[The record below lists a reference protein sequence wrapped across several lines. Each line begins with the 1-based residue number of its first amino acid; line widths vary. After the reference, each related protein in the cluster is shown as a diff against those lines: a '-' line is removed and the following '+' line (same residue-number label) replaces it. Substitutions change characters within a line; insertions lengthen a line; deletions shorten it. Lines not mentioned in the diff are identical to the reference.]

1 MQSMLTPVLSEVRE
15 MRNKKASPEN
25 IDALAACT
33 LAVQMLSGPPTYAR
47 SIIFQLVYRQIPP
60 RYLKSVEETLMNHL
74 SIWDMLS
81 NMNRLLQDSC
91 NCSLIYWT
99 RALLPNYV
107 KYIYA
112 NPLHAPRLSYV
123 FACFRDII
131 PAFKKAVH
139 CPPKELLTELQKEI
153 DGIMKKE
160 LLLCL
165 GTEIHEDLALH
176 IHHGTRNKEVARKM
190 DRGPFQQRDCS
201 PFLSVKALHFHD
213 LTIDIRHFVTH
224 FLNRT
229 FYNINTVALFDWQ
242 AFGEMRSLAYNKYG
256 IELHQ
261 VHLPSHTLEQGLDIL
276 EIMRRI
282 ESFVSNY
289 RYNLNNQVFI
299 ERYSEN
305 NYLSVIGIE
314 HIANSI
320 RTHGTG
326 ICSTAVSVTYQF
338 LKEKIHLFSQFLFD
352 ELIKSRLYRDGI
364 TIAESRNNSTNPS
377 DWRYPYDLARKFQ
390 QHIRQI
396 GLTKDKKTYLQK
408 FQDLITEIG
417 NAMGYVRM
425 IRSGAMLQTS
435 NAIQFVPDLGAI
447 LKFEDMASESG
458 LGEETITAA
467 HNLDMVISNLYHN
480 FSEGTDY
487 FKMLVNVFAA
497 EYRGAN
503 NIHLK
508 NFHLIVP
515 ALTLSFVESISA
527 DKERFNKKH
536 HEEGIWTD
544 DGFAIGIAY
553 VLKLLDQNDDFNSL
567 NWFRSAVDF
576 YQTELEA
583 KQRDQQNVK
592 ISQLTKA
599 KLQNELQQFQ
609 LLRFSLTSARIFF
622 ND

>member
-1 MQSMLTPVLSEVRE
+1 
-15 MRNKKASPEN
+15 
-25 IDALAACT
+25 
-33 LAVQMLSGPPTYAR
+33 
-47 SIIFQLVYRQIPP
+47 
-60 RYLKSVEETLMNHL
+60 
-74 SIWDMLS
+74 
-81 NMNRLLQDSC
+81 
-91 NCSLIYWT
+91 
-99 RALLPNYV
+99 
-107 KYIYA
+107 
-112 NPLHAPRLSYV
+112 
-123 FACFRDII
+123 
-131 PAFKKAVH
+131 
-139 CPPKELLTELQKEI
+139 
-153 DGIMKKE
+153 
-160 LLLCL
+160 
-165 GTEIHEDLALH
+165 
-176 IHHGTRNKEVARKM
+176 
-190 DRGPFQQRDCS
+190 
-201 PFLSVKALHFHD
+201 
-213 LTIDIRHFVTH
+213 
-224 FLNRT
+224 
-229 FYNINTVALFDWQ
+229 
-242 AFGEMRSLAYNKYG
+242 
-256 IELHQ
+256 
-261 VHLPSHTLEQGLDIL
+261 
-276 EIMRRI
+276 
-282 ESFVSNY
+282 
-289 RYNLNNQVFI
+289 
-299 ERYSEN
+299 
-305 NYLSVIGIE
+305 
-314 HIANSI
+314 
-320 RTHGTG
+320 
-326 ICSTAVSVTYQF
+326 
-338 LKEKIHLFSQFLFD
+338 
-352 ELIKSRLYRDGI
+352 
-364 TIAESRNNSTNPS
+364 
-377 DWRYPYDLARKFQ
+377 
-390 QHIRQI
+390 
-396 GLTKDKKTYLQK
+396 
-408 FQDLITEIG
+408 
-417 NAMGYVRM
+417 MGYVRM